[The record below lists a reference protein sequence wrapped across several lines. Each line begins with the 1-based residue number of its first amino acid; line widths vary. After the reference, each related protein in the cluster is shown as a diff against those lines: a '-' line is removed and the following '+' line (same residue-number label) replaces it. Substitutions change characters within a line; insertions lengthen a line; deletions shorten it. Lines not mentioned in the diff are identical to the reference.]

1 MDNTAV
7 KIENV
12 NTDMKTNNKN
22 KMKKLIIHCIMH
34 NMKLGF
40 IIEIMCL
47 EMQLIVQINIWII
60 D

>member
-47 EMQLIVQINIWII
+47 EMQLIVQINI
-60 D
+60 